1 MAFAIALWFE
11 RLLSSATGADPLP
24 QSVDRK
30 PMEIEIQRL
39 PDYLWRDL
47 GFQQPRRP
55 DGE

>member
-1 MAFAIALWFE
+1 MAFAITLWLE
-11 RLLSSATGADPLP
+11 RLFSSTTEAVSLP
-24 QSVDRK
+24 QSDDRK
-30 PMEIEIQRL
+30 PMAIEVERL